1 MPGLVREAGLFL
13 WDDAIGIGEAEAAE
27 RRCRR
32 GTGGG
37 LQQKNL
43 KNNPMHSRRGVGGQ
57 RVARAAKRLM
67 R

>member
-32 GTGGG
+32 GMGGASNKKSEK
-37 LQQKNL
+37 QPHAQ
-43 KNNPMHSRRGVGGQ
+43 
-57 RVARAAKRLM
+57 
-67 R
+67 